1 MSFCVFL
8 HLLIDTCVYVCVLW
22 SVDMHIKKYVCIFVN
37 CVWIRFGPSRCGSI
51 LGSVA
56 IYFISWVSWD
66 SVDTE
71 LCVVYTRALLS
82 GPPKLVCRRNNDPNT
97 RRLFD
102 SSELRDVNEPVLLGD
117 DAWFVFFLCFRR
129 FDLCV
134 CVIFG
139 REIIWCKFGACSIEI
154 RSNWTK
160 IVWFFFVFLLLFE
173 YFWFV
178 LIKNG

>member
-1 MSFCVFL
+1 MCGFGSVRADVARSSVPLPSISFHGFRE
-8 HLLIDTCVYVCVLW
+8 TA
-22 SVDMHIKKYVCIFVN
+22 
-37 CVWIRFGPSRCGSI
+37 SI
-51 LGSVA
+51 LSYALCTPGHYYLDRRS
-56 IYFISWVSWD
+56 
-66 SVDTE
+66 
-71 LCVVYTRALLS
+71 LCVAVIMIQILDDFSIRPS
-82 GPPKLVCRRNNDPNT
+82 CVMSMNQSCW
-97 RRLFD
+97 
-102 SSELRDVNEPVLLGD
+102 EMMRDL
-117 DAWFVFFLCFRR
+117 FFLCFRR